1 MAAPIEFYF
10 DFSSPYGYIA
20 AEKIDAI
27 AAKHGREVL
36 WRPILLGVVFKT
48 TGMQA
53 LPGIPLKGQYALQ
66 DFPRSARYHGLPFHQ
81 PSVFPISTTAAVRA
95 YYWLEARDPKAAR
108 ALALALYRA
117 YFVDAIDIASP
128 DAVAGVAAKLGHVA
142 PDVLAGLNDTATKDR
157 TKLEVEKAMGK
168 GVFGS
173 PYILIDGEPFWG
185 ADRLEQVEKWLA
197 TGGW

>member
-10 DFSSPYGYIA
+10 DFSSPYGYFA

-48 TGMQA
+48 TGMQP

-66 DFPRSARYHGLPFHQ
+66 DIPRSARYHGLPYRH
-81 PSVFPISTTAAVRA
+81 PSAFPTSTTAAVRA
-95 YYWLEARDPKAAR
+95 YYWLEVRDPKAAR
-108 ALALALYRA
+108 NLALALYRA
-117 YFVDAIDIASP
+117 YFVDAIDISSP
-128 DAVAGVAAKLGHVA
+128 DAVAGVAAKLGYAA

-157 TKLEVEKAMGK
+157 TKLEVEKAMAK

-185 ADRLEQVEKWLA
+185 ADRLEQVDKWLA